1 MKGKRIIALV
11 LGAIITAGLFAGCQK
26 AKPTQTTS
34 SKLDGVKGDPITFT
48 FFNGFLNTLQFPD
61 DNDFYKWV
69 KEQTGVTIKVEYAV
83 GDLKTKVGVMT
94 ASGDYP
100 DFIEGNEEHQKF
112 IDAGAAIP
120 LNDLIEKYGE
130 NIKKTNGSM
139 LKKLTQADGKIYF
152 IAPYR
157 EGIDNSRVN
166 RAFYVQRR
174 VLEEAGYPKITS
186 LDAYFK
192 LLEDYK
198 AKHPETDGNKTIG
211 YSFISDQS
219 SFWTLT
225 NPATDLRGFT
235 NDGVLQ
241 FDPKTITGKV
251 YGNNEDS
258 KTYWKYLNQQ
268 WNKGMIDPEAFTMSK
283 DQYMAKLASGRVL
296 GFYDQWWQ
304 FNDVQLSLAA
314 AKKFDYQYVGLP
326 IVFDNTV
333 KERYQTPSV
342 PIVRDGISISTKC
355 KDPERAFKFLDW
367 LLSEEVQ
374 KRANWGVKDQ
384 DYTVDA
390 NGKFVRTTEQRE
402 RLKSEEYR
410 KKTGFGAFGYPWPI
424 NSINAKYA
432 DGNYWSPSGDP
443 VEIAIGYT
451 DADKK
456 TLAGYGVKTYG
467 EMFNQD
473 KGNPWGE
480 AWDVKLPDGS
490 DIQITN
496 TKLDDLSKKYVPK
509 MIMAKAGEFDSLW
522 NEYKAAYEKLD
533 YKALEKFITEAIQKR
548 AKEWN

>member
-1 MKGKRIIALV
+1 MKRKRIIALV
-11 LGAIITAGLFAGCQK
+11 LGTMLSAGVLAGCQQK
-26 AKPTQTTS
+26 AQPTQSS
-34 SKLDGVKGDPITFT
+34 SKLEGVKGDPITFT

-120 LNDLIEKYGE
+120 LNSLIEKYGE
-130 NIKKTNGSM
+130 NIKKTNGNM
-139 LKKLTQADGKIYF
+139 LKKLTQDDGNIYF

-258 KTYWKYLNQQ
+258 KTYWKYLNQE

-326 IVFDNTV
+326 IVLDNTV

-355 KDPERAFKFLDW
+355 KDPERAIKFLDW

-374 KRANWGVKDQ
+374 KRINWGVKDQ
-384 DYTVDA
+384 DYSVDA
-390 NGKFVRTTEQRE
+390 NGKFSRTTEQRE
-402 RLKSEEYR
+402 RLKSEDYR

-490 DIQITN
+490 DVQITN
-496 TKLDDLSKKYVPK
+496 TKIDDLMKKYVPK
-509 MIMAKAGEFDSLW
+509 LIMAKDGEYDSLW

-533 YKALEKFITEAIQKR
+533 YKSLEKFITDAIQKR